1 MENGIDESIAIK
13 QYYDSNPQKEWNRLE
28 GFHFEFEI
36 TKFYLK
42 KYLKGKTVLDIGG
55 GPGRYSI
62 YLSQLGYDVTMI
74 DLSDGNINFLKNK
87 MKDLKIDNIKAYQCD
102 ARNISKLNLDKFDNI
117 LIMGPLYH
125 LFKES
130 DREKCVLEAK
140 KLLNKDGLLFASFIS
155 VAAGMNYYLDNEPEN
170 IINEPEKD
178 LFDRMKNDENWSGN
192 AFTKTTFIN
201 NCLIIDFFKKL
212 GFEKLSL
219 FGQEGVTGTRL
230 NYIEK
235 CNDEVKNFY
244 LELSLKLCEN
254 PQYYCYSNH
263 IMYIGKKIDN

>member
-1 MENGIDESIAIK
+1 MQNEIDEVIITK
-13 QYYDSNPQKEWNRLE
+13 EYYDSHPQKEWNRLE

-36 TKFYLK
+36 TKFYLN

-62 YLSQLGYDVTMI
+62 YLSQLGYDVTLI
-74 DLSDGNINFLKNK
+74 DLSDGNIQFLKNK
-87 MKDLKIDNIKAYQCD
+87 MKELNINNIKAYQCD
-102 ARNISKLNLDKFDNI
+102 ARDLSKLNLDKFDNI

-170 IINEPEKD
+170 IIN
-178 LFDRMKNDENWSGN
+178 
-192 AFTKTTFIN
+192 
-201 NCLIIDFFKKL
+201 
-212 GFEKLSL
+212 
-219 FGQEGVTGTRL
+219 
-230 NYIEK
+230 
-235 CNDEVKNFY
+235 FY
-244 LELSLKLCEN
+244 C
-254 PQYYCYSNH
+254 
-263 IMYIGKKIDN
+263 D

>member
-1 MENGIDESIAIK
+1 MQNEIDEAIITK
-13 QYYDSNPQKEWNRLE
+13 EYYDSHPQKEWNRLE

-36 TKFYLK
+36 TKFYLN

-62 YLSQLGYDVTMI
+62 YLSQLGYDVTLI
-74 DLSDGNINFLKNK
+74 DLSDGNIQFLKNK
-87 MKDLKIDNIKAYQCD
+87 MKELNINNIKAYQCD
-102 ARNISKLNLDKFDNI
+102 ARDLSKLNLDKFDNILIMGPLYHLFKESDREKCVLDDNI

-170 IINEPEKD
+170 IP
-178 LFDRMKNDENWSGN
+178 
-192 AFTKTTFIN
+192 
-201 NCLIIDFFKKL
+201 
-212 GFEKLSL
+212 
-219 FGQEGVTGTRL
+219 L
-230 NYIEK
+230 N
-235 CNDEVKNFY
+235 
-244 LELSLKLCEN
+244 
-254 PQYYCYSNH
+254 
-263 IMYIGKKIDN
+263 